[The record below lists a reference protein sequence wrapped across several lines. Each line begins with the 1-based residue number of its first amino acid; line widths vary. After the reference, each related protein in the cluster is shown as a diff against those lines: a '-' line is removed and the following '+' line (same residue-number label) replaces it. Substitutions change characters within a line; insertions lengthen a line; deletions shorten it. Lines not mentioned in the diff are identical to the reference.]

1 MTSPAIRPL
10 LDALAAIVGDG
21 ALRDEMRAYLGEAAA
36 PTSTAPTSA
45 APTSAAP
52 TSAVPTSAASSA
64 PRPGALGDARFL
76 LQDILDD
83 SILGA
88 KAGDK
93 SFPLRLLFSELS
105 TRAADDAAF
114 TLLCALNV
122 YFRVE
127 ADDEVKMRLGTEISR
142 LYYRFMDEARPEGLL
157 AVQVSSLVAAL
168 LSTELQRVRFEAI
181 DHAATYDS
189 ASHERAQGADGG
201 SSTLRRPLSFLCR
214 VTQTGMVRIKAL
226 VVT

>member
-1 MTSPAIRPL
+1 VTTPPGAIRPL
-10 LDALAAIVGDG
+10 FDALAGLVGAGALKEEMRLFLGEPGPSSGAGPSSQVRPAVATPGDG
-21 ALRDEMRAYLGEAAA
+21 
-36 PTSTAPTSA
+36 
-45 APTSAAP
+45 
-52 TSAVPTSAASSA
+52 
-64 PRPGALGDARFL
+64 RFL

-88 KAGDK
+88 KSGDK
-93 SFPLRLLFSELS
+93 SFPLRLLFSELAA
-105 TRAADDAAF
+105 RAEGETAF

-168 LSTELQRVRFEAI
+168 LSTELQRVRFEAV

-201 SSTLRRPLSFLCR
+201 SATLRRPLSFLSR
-214 VTQTGMVRIKAL
+214 VTQTGMVRIKAV